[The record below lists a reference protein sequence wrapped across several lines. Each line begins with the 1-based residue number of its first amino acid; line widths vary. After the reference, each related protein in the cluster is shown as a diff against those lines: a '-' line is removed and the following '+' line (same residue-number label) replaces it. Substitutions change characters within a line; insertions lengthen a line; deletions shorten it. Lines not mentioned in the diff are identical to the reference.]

1 MKKFVTIAIDG
12 PASSGKSTVSRC
24 LAKDLNYIHIDTG
37 AMYRSLTFAAIENQI
52 AFDDE
57 KELFNLLTKLDI
69 SFEQH
74 EGKQHVYIN
83 QRDVTQNIRTREVT
97 QHTSDVSAH
106 SSIRKELVNRQ
117 RLLAEKNNVIM
128 DGRDIGTVVL
138 PQADFKFFLDASV
151 EERAHRRHKENL
163 ERGLESSFEE
173 IKKELEERD
182 FKDKN
187 REIAPLK
194 PAEDSIIIDT
204 TKMDIHQVILEIKK
218 YLSKQL

>member
-57 KELFNLLTKLDI
+57 KELFDLLSKLDI
-69 SFEQH
+69 SFEHH

-83 QRDVTQNIRTREVT
+83 HRDVTKDIRTREVT
-97 QHTSDVSAH
+97 NHASAVAAH

-117 RLLAEKNNVIM
+117 RLLAENNNVIM

-138 PQADFKFFLDASV
+138 PQADFKFFLDANV
-151 EERAHRRHKENL
+151 EERAYRRHKENL
-163 ERGLESSFEE
+163 ERGIESSFEE

-204 TKMDIHQVILEIKK
+204 TEMDIHQVILEIKK
-218 YLSKQL
+218 YLSK